1 MTRVV
6 DSRSDADLSGRSEP
20 EAAVFLMVMVVMIGG
35 VSQRENSRNLFEACS
50 QCLSHFVERYT
61 TPLFRE
67 NVSTED
73 EDCIRKVDEA
83 GLVVT
88 KAFQEKYERGA
99 LNDTEKRSLKN
110 LYVIHKHTPDEG
122 TFSCP
127 TCLKVFNNRIKHL
140 LLRVRPSRHHINPQ
154 FFKATA

>member
-1 MTRVV
+1 MLI
-6 DSRSDADLSGRSEP
+6 SGSLRSTKSSSH
-20 EAAVFLMVMVVMIGG
+20 VMVVMIGG
-35 VSQRENSRNLFEACS
+35 VSQENSRNLFEACS

-99 LNDTEKRSLKN
+99 LNDTEKRSLLGVMFDFGLSVSEIN
-110 LYVIHKHTPDEG
+110 ATMINAIFAACEPG
-122 TFSCP
+122 ACP
-127 TCLKVFNNRIKHL
+127 GKDAQALSKI
-140 LLRVRPSRHHINPQ
+140 
-154 FFKATA
+154 